1 MATEGMFPVT
11 VLRARA
17 GDAAEGLLVTLS
29 SVANEE
35 LEGAGK
41 EFLAQ
46 FQEEM
51 KQDPCCYSVHVAQA
65 THALLD
71 AIAASDGSRASVTRA
86 LLELD
91 VRDGIIGD
99 FSFDENGDVTPPLV
113 SVYRMTDGQQKLF
126 EVVEDP

>member
-1 MATEGMFPVT
+1 VFPVPA
-11 VLRARA
+11 LRARA
-17 GDAAEGLLVTLS
+17 GAAAEGMLVSLS
-29 SVANEE
+29 QIANDE
-35 LEGAGK
+35 LEGAGAD
-41 EFLAQ
+41 FLAS
-46 FQEEM
+46 FR
-51 KQDPCCYSVHVAQA
+51 KATSQDPCCYTVHVAQA